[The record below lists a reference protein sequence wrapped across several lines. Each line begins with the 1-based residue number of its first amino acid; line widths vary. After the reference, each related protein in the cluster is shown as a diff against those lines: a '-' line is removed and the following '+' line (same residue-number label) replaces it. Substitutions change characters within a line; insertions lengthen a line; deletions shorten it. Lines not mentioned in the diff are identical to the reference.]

1 MRTVYARVL
10 LALIVLWLCCFSVRA
25 DSAGLTG
32 YYYEDDLDHP
42 LAGALIALYN
52 ADNNLLVEYTYTRN
66 DGGFALKAPAAKGK
80 YYLVATRDQFSHKV
94 DLDYDPQTASRNLLI
109 PHHQPKSRITE
120 LLVYVRDKL
129 VEGLNLLI
137 GFLGGLLFKFYED
150 RRKARQ
156 VVDREIQPV
165 KDSTAE
171 IVTKYQSLKQTAR
184 AFGASTDAKTT
195 NDSRQE
201 YIRLATAI
209 NSEVA
214 DLRTKLDANTN
225 LEEAIYAAHK
235 LGARKNYAV
244 LKRTLREITTLTAEI
259 IAGPDRILNLPP
271 QDRDQRLQPFRNLQD
286 NELLKDA

>member
-1 MRTVYARVL
+1 
-10 LALIVLWLCCFSVRA
+10 VRA

-66 DGGFALKAPAAKGK
+66 DGGFALKAPPAKGK
-80 YYLVATRDQFSHKV
+80 YYVVATRDQSSHKI
-94 DLDYDPQTASRNLLI
+94 DLDYDPQTPSQNLLI
-109 PHHQPKSRITE
+109 PHHQSKSRITK
-120 LLVYVRDKL
+120 LLVYLRDKL

-137 GFLGGLLFKFYED
+137 GFLVGLLYKVYED

-156 VVDREIQPV
+156 VIDREIQPV

-171 IVTKYQSLKQTAR
+171 IVTMYQNLQQAAD
-184 AFGASTDAKTT
+184 AFGVSKD
-195 NDSRQE
+195 NDTANANRAE
-201 YIRLATAI
+201 YVRLATAI

-214 DLRTKLDANTN
+214 DLRTKLDANKN
-225 LEEAIYAAHK
+225 LEEAIYTAHK
-235 LGARKNYAV
+235 LGARKNYAA

-259 IAGPDRILNLPP
+259 IADPDQILNLPS
-271 QDRDQRLQPFRNLQD
+271 QDRDQRLQPFRNLQAND
-286 NELLKDA
+286 LLKDA